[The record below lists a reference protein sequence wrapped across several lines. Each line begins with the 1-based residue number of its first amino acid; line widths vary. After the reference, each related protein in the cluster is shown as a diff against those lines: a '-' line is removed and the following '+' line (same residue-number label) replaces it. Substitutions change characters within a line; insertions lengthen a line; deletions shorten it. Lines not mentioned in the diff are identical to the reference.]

1 MCTIVLIFDIFRE
14 RNLPIIDCQRE
25 RIVFLQYLHSNN
37 SFSSFF
43 FLPSLMM
50 RWSKNSTTSE
60 LHILIC
66 SSRLHEKERSVR
78 RSRGQVT
85 SVTHLVQCPYLRTMS
100 AESSEIPV
108 KVEAGKLASR
118 TNLFI
123 SCLGPSYAF
132 DYLHLSICSFFKKQ
146 NQSHSR
152 DCVKGRWAANDL
164 QGFCTETF
172 STFT

>member
-1 MCTIVLIFDIFRE
+1 MYYCINIWHL
-14 RNLPIIDCQRE
+14 QRE
-25 RIVFLQYLHSNN
+25 KFTNN
-37 SFSSFF
+37 WLPERKNCFSSIPTQLQFIFLFF

-60 LHILIC
+60 LRILIC

-85 SVTHLVQCPYLRTMS
+85 SVTHLVQCPYLRTVS
-100 AESSEIPV
+100 AESSEIPG
-108 KVEAGKLASR
+108 KVEAGRLASR
-118 TNLFI
+118 TNLFT
-123 SCLGPSYAF
+123 SCLGLSYAF
-132 DYLHLSICSFFKKQ
+132 DYLHLSICSFFKKR

-152 DCVKGRWAANDL
+152 SCVKGRWAANGL
-164 QGFCTETF
+164 QGFCIETF